1 MVSSVH
7 PLYSAPD
14 ELYHKVRRPSPREY
28 RSTVPRPSN
37 GSLRTTASVD
47 SSGST
52 IRDGGYG
59 ERTKTPTPF
68 TSFKRMEVTTV
79 MPRFDSLRP
88 MFDRQQSPV
97 HLVGGPTETTW
108 VGLYI
113 PSDHQFGSPNDD
125 PRFVMYG
132 KSLTELIPFKGKY
145 TPDMSRLAFTTSR
158 YADGRKRDRDSVSTA
173 GENVTNSSSSGT
185 APSSDTLDTE
195 LTTPFTNFDKPAI
208 LAATIERW
216 VAQLTSQLDYEE
228 LLKFF
233 YTYRSYISPF
243 DLLHI
248 LIYRFQWTLMPSSDD
263 AVAPEGVEVEPELT
277 HWKEDGAIKR
287 IVRARTCVVLRY
299 WLSTFF
305 VVDFLR
311 NRRLGIMMT
320 NWLNMISRSKLLDSL
335 PDAKVRIAILCALY
349 NYLKSIACFQAML
362 GLVKDLVRQSKIIY
376 YEDGRAC
383 TPPEDRKVGEW
394 DGNSVR
400 LSPELLDMSPVLE
413 MLLADDDPS
422 RTDPRNPDVDLD
434 FTLPLPKAD
443 IAHLKPSDD
452 GFHEPDGDNP
462 PPPPLTP
469 YQRAYL
475 RAGVG
480 APTIPGQIISS
491 IIPHAGRLTIQQA
504 NALAPLHIADPVTLN
519 PNATSAERG
528 TSYVSKH
535 HSKMERAVVNTLGRL
550 SQWKHMLNPRSPFTS
565 QPLKIIGQMPRGGS
579 VFKRNAAISGGTLV
593 SGSFPKLP
601 NGSYT
606 PYQRS
611 PLSIDRG
618 EEATNEEAPAE
629 NEMKNIPVID
639 VHAPV
644 LDEEE
649 AEAMAP
655 AQGANDRPLPLMPS
669 VSEGENREHAD
680 ENEVN
685 ALL

>member
-59 ERTKTPTPF
+59 ERTKTPT
-68 TSFKRMEVTTV
+68 TSFKRMDVTTV
-79 MPRFDSLRP
+79 MPRFESLGP

-158 YADGRKRDRDSVSTA
+158 YADGRKRDRDSASTA
-173 GENVTNSSSSGT
+173 GENVTNSSSSGM

-248 LIYRFQWTLMPSSDD
+248 LIYRFQWTLTPSGDD
-263 AVAPEGVEVEPELT
+263 VVAPEGVEVEPELT
-277 HWKEDGAIKR
+277 QWKEDGAIKR

-311 NRRLGIMMT
+311 NRGLGIMMT
-320 NWLNMISRSKLLDSL
+320 NWLNMISRSKLLDNL
-335 PDAKVRIAILCALY
+335 PDAKVRIA
-349 NYLKSIACFQAML
+349 M
-362 GLVKDLVRQSKIIY
+362 
-376 YEDGRAC
+376 
-383 TPPEDRKVGEW
+383 P
-394 DGNSVR
+394 VR
-400 LSPELLDMSPVLE
+400 LL
-413 MLLADDDPS
+413 
-422 RTDPRNPDVDLD
+422 
-434 FTLPLPKAD
+434 
-443 IAHLKPSDD
+443 
-452 GFHEPDGDNP
+452 
-462 PPPPLTP
+462 
-469 YQRAYL
+469 
-475 RAGVG
+475 
-480 APTIPGQIISS
+480 
-491 IIPHAGRLTIQQA
+491 
-504 NALAPLHIADPVTLN
+504 
-519 PNATSAERG
+519 
-528 TSYVSKH
+528 
-535 HSKMERAVVNTLGRL
+535 
-550 SQWKHMLNPRSPFTS
+550 
-565 QPLKIIGQMPRGGS
+565 
-579 VFKRNAAISGGTLV
+579 
-593 SGSFPKLP
+593 
-601 NGSYT
+601 
-606 PYQRS
+606 
-611 PLSIDRG
+611 
-618 EEATNEEAPAE
+618 
-629 NEMKNIPVID
+629 
-639 VHAPV
+639 
-644 LDEEE
+644 
-649 AEAMAP
+649 
-655 AQGANDRPLPLMPS
+655 
-669 VSEGENREHAD
+669 
-680 ENEVN
+680 
-685 ALL
+685 